1 MHGEPMSQM
10 SAARQPATRS
20 GVAQPVTP
28 ERPAARPLGLWWRMA
43 VRSRPARGRPV
54 ARALALLVLLAA
66 PVWAGTSGRISGR
79 VLDAKKQAL
88 PGVNIGMIGVQL
100 GALSDE
106 NGVFNIVNIP
116 AGAYSLRAGLIGYR
130 AVTTT
135 NVIVS
140 ADETTRLDLVLEEAA
155 VQMQEVVVSA
165 KRPVIEIHR
174 TSTVSIVPREDIA
187 KLPVQELQDVVN
199 LQAGVVDGHFRGGR
213 QNEVQYQV
221 DGVSVNNPFDNSNSV
236 RLDRSLLEE
245 VQVISGTFDAEY
257 GQAMSGVVNAVLR
270 RGNVRFEWDAE
281 ALSGGF
287 LYSQSTRGQPFEAN
301 PWAKQDFQ
309 VTLSGP
315 TFLPRTTFLANTS
328 RHISDGAYY
337 ATRRFTLARSA
348 DGRAATKLQSPDGD
362 GERVPLSRTH
372 EWSGLF
378 KVSNR
383 SFEGKELA
391 YQFLANAVDS
401 RNIGWDLHLL
411 PDAGTRVRSLN
422 VVHGLTFTHTLSPKR
437 YYQVDLRQNYTD
449 SRDLAY
455 DDVND
460 PRYRLYGPPTGDPG
474 YEFGHPVQGVSL
486 GRFHTTTNMFVGK
499 GTYVDQVS
507 NAHQVKL
514 GLEYQAPLMNFGVP
528 GALAATS
535 LPGGGFGVTQVR
547 ARQSEFLPVFVAG
560 YVQDQRDWNDVT
572 FRLGLR
578 GDWFDARTSLPSDL
592 ANPANTIPGVPQS
605 VAQATSNKFNLSPRL
620 GVSYPVS
627 PNAALYFAYGHFY
640 QYPAFRDIFSNADY
654 AVLADL
660 QAADDPQRKGILGN
674 PDIRAQRTVQYQLGL
689 KNAITPE
696 LGLDLNAFYKDI
708 RDLLGVEFVS
718 TYNGAQYVR
727 WTNVDYGSVLG
738 FTLQLDHRALGPFAV
753 SADYTWQRAVGNSSD
768 PSETLNRAAAGQD
781 ALPRQIPF
789 NWDQRHTLNLTL
801 STGVPQGW
809 SGSTIVRV
817 ASGQPYTPAVA
828 AAQTLLANS
837 GRKPLS
843 IAADLRAEHPARV
856 RGIPANLFVR
866 VFNAFDSRFFNGFVF
881 PTTGSADYS
890 LPPGE
895 RSQAAILE
903 DPSRYSAPRRIE
915 LGITLKPERR

>member
-1 MHGEPMSQM
+1 MQRPSIATPRTKSRARRIPGWFSRLAQAVACV
-10 SAARQPATRS
+10 AALTLT
-20 GVAQPVTP
+20 VVNPV
-28 ERPAARPLGLWWRMA
+28 L
-43 VRSRPARGRPV
+43 
-54 ARALALLVLLAA
+54 
-66 PVWAGTSGRISGR
+66 AGTSGRISGR
-79 VLDAKKQAL
+79 IVDGKKQPLA
-88 PGVNIGMIGVQL
+88 GVTVGMVGVAL
-100 GALSDE
+100 GAMSDE
-106 NGVFNIVNIP
+106 DGRFTINNIP
-116 AGAYSLRAGLIGYR
+116 AGAYSVRASLVGYR
-130 AVTTT
+130 PVTTT
-135 NVIVS
+135 NVLVS
-140 ADETTRLDLVLEEAA
+140 ADETTKLDLVIEEAP
-155 VQMQEVVVSA
+155 VQMEEVVVSA
-165 KRPVIEIHR
+165 KRPVVEIHR
-174 TSTVSIVPREDIA
+174 TSTVAIVPREEIQ

-245 VQVISGTFDAEY
+245 VQVVSGTFDAEY

-270 RGNVRFEWDAE
+270 RGGETFSWDAE

-287 LYSQSTRGQPFEAN
+287 LYNQNARGQAFDADPF
-301 PWAKQDFQ
+301 AKQDFQ

-315 TFLPRTTFLANTS
+315 TFLQKTTFLMNGS
-328 RHISDGAYY
+328 RHVSNGAYY
-337 ATRRFTLARSA
+337 ATRRFTQAQTA
-348 DGRAATKLQSPDGD
+348 DGAAATKAASPDGD
-362 GERVPLSRTH
+362 GERVPLSRTK

-378 KVSNR
+378 KLSNR

-401 RNIGWDLHLL
+401 RNIDWNLHLL

-422 VVHGLTFTHTLSPKR
+422 VVHGLTFTHTLTPKR
-437 YYQVDLRQNYTD
+437 YYQIDLRQNYTD
-449 SRDLAY
+449 SRDMAY

-460 PRYRLYGPPTGDPG
+460 PRYQLYGPLTGSTG
-474 YEFGHPVQGVSL
+474 YEFGRPVQGVSL
-486 GRFHTTTNMFVGK
+486 NRFQTTTNMFVGK

-507 NAHQVKL
+507 NDHQVKL
-514 GLEYQAPLMNFGVP
+514 GLEYQAPLMEFGTP
-528 GALAATS
+528 GALAVGIR
-535 LPGGGFGVTQVR
+535 PGGQFGLFPVR
-547 ARQSEFLPVFVAG
+547 SVRSEFLPVFVAG
-560 YVQDQRDWNDVT
+560 YVQDQREWNDVT
-572 FRLGLR
+572 LRLGVR
-578 GDWFDARTSLPSDL
+578 GDWFDARTTLPSDL
-592 ANPANTIPGVPQS
+592 ANPANSIPGVPTS
-605 VAQATSNKFNLSPRL
+605 VEKATSNKFNLSPRL

-627 PNAALYFAYGHFY
+627 PTAAVYFAYGHFY

-654 AVLADL
+654 TVLADL

-674 PDIRAQRTVQYQLGL
+674 PDIRAQRTVQYQIGT
-689 KNAITPE
+689 KNAITPD
-696 LGLDLNAFYKDI
+696 LGLDFNAFYKDI

-738 FTLQLDHRALGPFAV
+738 FTVQLDHRALGPFAV

-768 PSETLNRAAAGQD
+768 PQETLNRAAAGQD

-789 NWDQRHTLNLTL
+789 NWDQRHTLNVTV
-801 STGVPQGW
+801 STGRPDGW

-837 GRKPLS
+837 GRKPVS
-843 IAADLRAEHPARV
+843 ILADLRAEHPARV

-881 PTTGSADYS
+881 PTTGSPDYS
-890 LPPGE
+890 RIPDEPG
-895 RSQAAILE
+895 QASILE
-903 DPSRYSAPRRIE
+903 DPSRFYAPRRIE
-915 LGITLKPERR
+915 VGLTLKPEKR